1 MKLSELKNVYKG
13 ELELIKDTEFDRA
26 YLVGKAYDKAV
37 RLISFIGDKKYIN
50 AFLEYDIDGLICTK
64 AVYEEI
70 KDQYNGGI
78 LIAENP
84 KTAFFEAHNH
94 IAKQSKNNQK
104 SMIDETAYID
114 ESAIIASN
122 NVSIG
127 KHTVICANVVIK
139 EGVKIGDH
147 CVIRE
152 GCVIGTPAFYYYGEG
167 KDRKL
172 VESTGGVITGS
183 NVELHANVVVEKGVM
198 FGNTYIGDNTK
209 IDHSSVIGHDTQIKK
224 DCTIAAITVAAGG
237 TKIDEDT
244 FVGVGVSI
252 APNVSVGSNAKLSA
266 GAIVTKD
273 VKAGERVSGNFAIPH
288 TQFIKHIKNISGGGY
303 YRVTPS
309 DLSKEVA

>member
-1 MKLSELKNVYKG
+1 MKLSNIKEIYAG
-13 ELELIKDTEFDRA
+13 AIELIKDAEFDRP
-26 YLVGKAYDKAV
+26 YLVGKPYNKDF
-37 RLISFIGDKKYIN
+37 RLISFISDPKYMN

-70 KDQYNGGI
+70 KDQYNGGL

-104 SMIDETAYID
+104 TNIDETAYVD
-114 ESAIIASN
+114 ERAIIASN

-167 KDRKL
+167 KERKL
-172 VESTGGVITGS
+172 VESTGSVIIGS

-209 IDHSSVIGHDTQIKK
+209 VDHSSVIGHDTQIQKG
-224 DCTIAAITVAAGG
+224 CTIAAITVAAGG
-237 TKIDEDT
+237 TKIDKNT

-252 APNVSVGSNAKLSA
+252 APNVSIGSSAKLSA

-288 TQFIKHIKNISGGGY
+288 NQFIQHIKNISGGG
-303 YRVTPS
+303 V
-309 DLSKEVA
+309 L